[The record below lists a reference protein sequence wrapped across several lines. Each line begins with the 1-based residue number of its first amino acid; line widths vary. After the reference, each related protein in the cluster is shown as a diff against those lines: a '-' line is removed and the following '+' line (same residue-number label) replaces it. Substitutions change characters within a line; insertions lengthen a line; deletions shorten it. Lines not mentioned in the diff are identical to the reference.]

1 MKPTQL
7 MRRLWVCSCSGYR
20 FASLVKQA
28 SGGQKFVT
36 DLVVHDFNPQW
47 WADGRP
53 KPSPEAGFVGA
64 PEPSVSSDAAS
75 NIAEP
80 GAQVRAVGGDAPEL
94 VKSDAW
100 DHIVA
105 TRLPYRTVTRRLRDN
120 PKGVMIDDQRI
131 MLVDHLV
138 PDHDW
143 LGMIQHVQTWCM

>member
-1 MKPTQL
+1 
-7 MRRLWVCSCSGYR
+7 
-20 FASLVKQA
+20 
-28 SGGQKFVT
+28 
-36 DLVVHDFNPQW
+36 
-47 WADGRP
+47 
-53 KPSPEAGFVGA
+53 
-64 PEPSVSSDAAS
+64 VSSDAAS